1 LTNLDAEIEREQ
13 GPAQRLTRQPELA
26 ETAGLAPRSKRDM
39 FRMLA
44 AQEMLARREA
54 LLRGLRQRGA
64 LIVEA
69 TPESLASGVVDRYLE
84 VKERG
89 LI

>member
-1 LTNLDAEIEREQ
+1 MQ
-13 GPAQRLTRQPELA
+13 QPELA
-26 ETAGLAPRSKRDM
+26 ATAALAPASASDM

-44 AQEMLARREA
+44 AQEMVDRREV

-64 LIVEA
+64 LVVEA
-69 TPESLASGVVDRYLE
+69 TPQSIAAGVVDRYLE